1 MHLLLISTDINECE
15 MDNDCD
21 EENGVCTNTNG
32 SYLCSCK
39 MGFRFSGIGFSCSGQ
54 LDVYF
59 NIYNYSNNRPV
70 SLLCCTINNVHFVCM
85 FFTKSSYR
93 Y

>member
-1 MHLLLISTDINECE
+1 MYTMCRSMFREYTCMFSDINECE

-54 LDVYF
+54 SIRVDVYF
-59 NIYNYSNNRPV
+59 NIHMFIIV
-70 SLLCCTINNVHFVCM
+70 LIGQQAFVRV
-85 FFTKSSYR
+85 T
-93 Y
+93 